1 MRKTTKKKIAPIVI
15 ATVVVLYVGPLVL
28 MLLASMGSLFG
39 EDGPASALFALAF
52 LMAYLLLGG
61 AVVIGVL
68 KALVQRL
75 HEIDGGE
82 EDEASRF

>member
-1 MRKTTKKKIAPIVI
+1 MRKITKKKIAPIVI
-15 ATVVVLYVGPLVL
+15 ATAVVLYVGPLVL

-39 EDGPASALFALAF
+39 EDGLVSALFTLAF

-82 EDEASRF
+82 EEEASRY